1 MKKFRIFKQVPR
13 IIFGPNSLDRI
24 SELLPD
30 RKSNNDYYVFIIDDV
45 FKEKKIEVRLSVK
58 KNDFIEWFPASLKEP
73 TTDQVDFLSEKVNE
87 DISGEI
93 TNCSYWNWRWKY
105 YGCGKSIV
113 SVIV

>member
-58 KNDFIEWFPASLKEP
+58 KNDFIEHDHKIKVSFFGLSPHKLFCLFCLPINLRKHDMETEALK
-73 TTDQVDFLSEKVNE
+73 SEQNN
-87 DISGEI
+87 IF
-93 TNCSYWNWRWKY
+93 
-105 YGCGKSIV
+105 
-113 SVIV
+113 

>member
-45 FKEKKIEVRLSVK
+45 FKEKKLKLDLVLK
-58 KNDFIEWFPASLKEP
+58 KMILLNG
-73 TTDQVDFLSEKVNE
+73 FLLH
-87 DISGEI
+87 
-93 TNCSYWNWRWKY
+93 
-105 YGCGKSIV
+105 
-113 SVIV
+113 